1 MIIRILPS
9 LETSQQWI
17 DFCRRE
23 VPYCFVQEPDTLV
36 DLQTSHL
43 IITLLN
49 RQVRNGKEA
58 VKYSIGSRQSVKP
71 AWEFIKACNFSLSY
85 MVEGLKDTR
94 FDGNVRDNSF
104 LRRTP
109 DITVRKFFGKEQAI
123 ISPSLLGPLDP
134 LSKAPAHW
142 TIHDCCRLLANAQT
156 QDLRAE
162 QRHLQNEA
170 DIPADPQQLLLQL
183 ISQPEHWRVH
193 LRNGRLWLLHGKV
206 CEFSLIPSLNKEM
219 PQALGAPITRET
231 PAGRDPVTSAQ

>member
-1 MIIRILPS
+1 MIIRIIPN
-9 LETSQQWI
+9 LEGSQQWI
-17 DFCRRE
+17 DFCRRD
-23 VPYCFVQEPDTLV
+23 VPYCFVEEPDTLV
-36 DLQTSHL
+36 DLQASHL

-85 MVEGLKDTR
+85 MVQGLETTR

-123 ISPSLLGPLDP
+123 ISPSLLGPLES
-134 LSKAPAHW
+134 LTQAPSRW
-142 TIHDCCRLLANAQT
+142 TVQDCCRLLANAQI
-156 QDLRAE
+156 QDLRTA
-162 QRHLQNEA
+162 QSHLHSEA
-170 DIPADPQQLLLQL
+170 DNRVDAQRVLLKL

-193 LRNGRLWLLHGKV
+193 WRSGRLWLLHGKV
-206 CEFSLIPSLNKEM
+206 CEFSLIPCIGSHDDRPLSLD
-219 PQALGAPITRET
+219 APARKKAAATN
-231 PAGRDPVTSAQ
+231 SQ